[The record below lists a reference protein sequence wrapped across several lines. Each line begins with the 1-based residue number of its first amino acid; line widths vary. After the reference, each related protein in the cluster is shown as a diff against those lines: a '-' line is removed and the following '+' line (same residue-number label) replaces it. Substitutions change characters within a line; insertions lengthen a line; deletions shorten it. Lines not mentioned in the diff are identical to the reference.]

1 MGSSSSKTSEPV
13 NPDTGL
19 TEKQELEIVMKTSL
33 FTHNLEEENRA
44 AKAAKASMAS
54 LEDVQKLKELQ
65 QSNAQKL
72 VMLQHMMGH
81 ANWLAAQRR

>member
-19 TEKQELEIVMKTSL
+19 TEEQELEIVMKTSL

-44 AKAAKASMAS
+44 AKAAKAAKASM
-54 LEDVQKLKELQ
+54 LEDVQELKELQ

-81 ANWLAAQRR
+81 VNWLASQR